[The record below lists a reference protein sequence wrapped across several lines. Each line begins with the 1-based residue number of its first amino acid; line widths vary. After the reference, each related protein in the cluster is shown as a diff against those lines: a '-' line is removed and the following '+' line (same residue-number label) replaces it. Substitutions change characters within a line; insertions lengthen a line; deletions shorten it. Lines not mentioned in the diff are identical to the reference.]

1 MFRLIPLRMSRFFV
15 HLWEKIIFADMLK
28 LTFLGTGT
36 SQGVPMIGCD
46 CEVCTSGDPRDKRL
60 RSAVMVEDGKTRVVI
75 DAGPDFRYQMLREGV
90 KSIDAILLTH
100 QHTDHIIGLD
110 DVRAFNYFC
119 KRSADIYATE
129 AVQGVVKRVFDYAFM
144 EKPYPGA
151 PQMTLH
157 TIGEESFEVGTL
169 EIEPIRGK
177 HFTLPVTGYRIG
189 SIAYLT
195 DFNRIEECELEKLQG
210 VEVLV
215 INALRHTRHIS
226 HFSLP
231 EAVEVARKVGAAKTY
246 FTHISHQ
253 FGLHAREEVLLPEGT
268 FLAYDTLTIEIP

>member
-1 MFRLIPLRMSRFFV
+1 MLR
-15 HLWEKIIFADMLK
+15 

-46 CEVCTSGDPRDKRL
+46 CRVCTSADIRDRRL
-60 RSAVMVEDGKTRVVI
+60 RSSVMVEDGTTRIVI
-75 DAGPDFRYQMLREGV
+75 DSGPDFRYQMLRAGV
-90 KSIDAILLTH
+90 KSLDAILLTH

-119 KRSADIYATE
+119 RKSIEVYATE
-129 AVQGVVKRVFDYAFM
+129 IVQAVVRKNFDYAFTD
-144 EKPYPGA
+144 KPYPGA
-151 PQMTLH
+151 PQITLL
-157 TIGEESFEVGTL
+157 TIDTEPFKVGTL
-169 EIEPIRGK
+169 EIVPIRGK

-189 SIAYLT
+189 PVAYLT
-195 DFNRIEECELEKLQG
+195 DFNHIEEEELEKLRG

-215 INALRHTRHIS
+215 VNALRHTRHIS

-231 EAVEVARKVGAAKTY
+231 EAVEVARKVGAQRTY

-253 FGLHAREEVLLPEGT
+253 FGLHAEEEPLLPEGMN
-268 FLAYDTLTIEIP
+268 LAYDTLTIEIP

>member
-1 MFRLIPLRMSRFFV
+1 MLR
-15 HLWEKIIFADMLK
+15 

-46 CEVCTSGDPRDKRL
+46 CEVCRSGDPRDKRL
-60 RSAVMVEDGKTRVVI
+60 RSAAMVEVGGRRIVI

-90 KSIDAILLTH
+90 RDIDAILLTH

-119 KRSADIYATE
+119 QKSVDIYATE
-129 AVQGVVKRVFDYAFM
+129 LVQAAVRKVFDYAFTD
-144 EKPYPGA
+144 KPYPGA

-157 TIGEESFEVGTL
+157 TIGSEPFEVAGVKVT
-169 EIEPIRGK
+169 PICGK

-189 SIAYLT
+189 NVAYLT
-195 DFNRIEECELEKLQG
+195 DFNHIEDSELEKLRG
-210 VEVLV
+210 VDVFV
-215 INALRHTRHIS
+215 VNALRHTRHLS
-226 HFSLP
+226 HFALP
-231 EAVEVARKVGAAKTY
+231 EAIELARKVGAKSTY

-253 FGLHAREEVLLPEGT
+253 LGFHATEEPLLPEGMH
-268 FLAYDTLTIEIP
+268 LAYDTLTIEIP

>member
-1 MFRLIPLRMSRFFV
+1 MIR
-15 HLWEKIIFADMLK
+15 

-46 CEVCTSGDPRDKRL
+46 CEVCSSADPRDHRL
-60 RSAVMVEDGKTRVVI
+60 RSSVMIEAEETRVVI

-90 KSIDAILLTH
+90 KDIDAILLTH
-100 QHTDHIIGLD
+100 EHTDHIMGLD

-119 KRSADIYATE
+119 SKSIEVWATE
-129 AVQGVVKRVFDYAFM
+129 RVQRVVRKNFDYAFA

-151 PQMTLH
+151 PRITLR
-157 TIGEESFEVGTL
+157 TIGNESFKVGNT
-169 EIEPIRGK
+169 EIIPIFGR
-177 HFTLPVTGYRIG
+177 HFTLPITGFRIG
-189 SIAYLT
+189 PVAYLT
-195 DFNRIEECELEKLQG
+195 DFNRIEEGELEKLRG

-226 HFSLP
+226 HFTLS
-231 EAVEVARKVGAAKTY
+231 EATEIARRVEAPKTF

-253 FGLHAREEVLLPEGT
+253 LGLHAKEEPLLPEGMH
-268 FLAYDTLTIEIP
+268 LAYDRLTVEIP